1 MYAAGWLPLPQA
13 APDSWADYSPDQY
26 VTPVI
31 GVISRDGK
39 YLAALANDS
48 ATVMAQAWHDC
59 LHNNPQWLPA
69 DAPPAKRVWRLKMY
83 AMENNPQALLER
95 VRQDFP
101 NALRDAPESGEPA
114 KGSSMYLEFEGERW
128 AFSAK
133 GPYEGRLDR
142 RNLFVIRHPWVQA
155 TTGNFGRLETTVT
168 IPDSGSHPSLFTF
181 TPPTIMWLTVTACR
195 QMTG

>member
-133 GPYEGRLDR
+133 GPMRDGWTVEIYSSFGIHGFRRLR
-142 RNLFVIRHPWVQA
+142 A
-155 TTGNFGRLETTVT
+155 TLDGWKQRSPSLTA
-168 IPDSGSHPSLFTF
+168 GSHPSLFTF